1 MRTAGPQGASRDF
14 VRFPPRWR
22 NVLVPVAPARATA
35 LGTTLY
41 TASRPVPWVAQNVL
55 WALARLGGGRILPG
69 PHEQWDYPFDAGV
82 VDALRRDWAIAIGRE
97 PDGIAVYE
105 RTHASRA
112 ALTMLLCAG
121 RDSMLV
127 RVRRDPA
134 SLAQERRI
142 SEAAES
148 LRPRSFRVPQLVGH
162 GEAGGWHWTGYRAM
176 SVRPHRPLYRLPAGA
191 PAEIATLVE
200 SVVGRPSDVPDGWVG
215 AHLDVSPWNLRRA
228 ARLSFLI
235 DWEDAG
241 WAPPGADAVYLE
253 AIVAAMRSDRVR
265 PLASVAAHPEAA
277 RYWDAIVR
285 AREPNPAEA
294 HLRDRMLILLAGAGG
309 SGLR

>member
-1 MRTAGPQGASRDF
+1 MTGTGREF

-22 NVLVPVAPARATA
+22 NVLVPVGPADATA

-55 WALARLGGGRILPG
+55 WALARLGGGALLPG
-69 PHEQWDYPFDAGV
+69 PRETWDFPLDDAV
-82 VDALRRDWAIAIGRE
+82 VGALRREWVAVLGRE

-112 ALTMLLCAG
+112 ALTVLLCAG
-121 RDSMLV
+121 HDSLLV
-127 RVRRDPA
+127 RVRRNQHE
-134 SLAQERRI
+134 LRQERRI
-142 SEAAES
+142 SEEAQS
-148 LRPRSFRVPQLVGH
+148 LGPRTFAVPALAGY
-162 GEAGGWHWTGYRAM
+162 GETAGWFWTAYRAM
-176 SVRPHRPLYRLPAGA
+176 AVRPHRALYRLPSGA
-191 PAEIATLVE
+191 DAEIATLVG
-200 SVVGRPSDVPDGWVG
+200 SVVPRPADVPAHWVG

-228 ARLSFLI
+228 AGRTFLI

-265 PLASVAAHPEAA
+265 RLRSVETHPEAA
-277 RYWDAIVR
+277 AYWTGIVR

-294 HLRDRMLILLAGAGG
+294 HLRDRMMVLLEPGRSGEPAG
-309 SGLR
+309 